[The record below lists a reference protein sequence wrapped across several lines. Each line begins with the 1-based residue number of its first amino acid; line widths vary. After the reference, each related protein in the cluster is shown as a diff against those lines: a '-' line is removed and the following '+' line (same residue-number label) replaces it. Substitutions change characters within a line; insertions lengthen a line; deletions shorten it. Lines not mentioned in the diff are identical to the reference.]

1 MIPTIINTPSIPTP
15 IYFRECIKFIGSNI
29 CITSLYIKNP
39 RTSDPAMTDAICPD
53 TLTPIACIRRK
64 F

>member
-1 MIPTIINTPSIPTP
+1 MAIMINTPSIPTP
-15 IYFRECIKFIGSNI
+15 IYLSECTKFIGSNI
-29 CITSLYIKNP
+29 LITSLYIKNP
-39 RTSDPAMTDAICPD
+39 RTSAPAITDAICPD

>member
-1 MIPTIINTPSIPTP
+1 MPIIINTPSIPTP
-15 IYFRECIKFIGSNI
+15 MYLSEFTKFIGSNI
-29 CITSLYIKNP
+29 YITSVYIKNP
-39 RTSDPAMTDAICPD
+39 RTRAPAITDAICPD